1 MQCLRVGIHG
11 WPIIVLHPPLR
22 SLHESEG
29 KNYKHLFFW
38 RVIFWRSHGLPEESS
53 GGEGD
58 FSYDNKIKEQEHTGT
73 VLFPEHVPGTPREI
87 PSLVNTTK
95 GQKIYESC
103 HVTHE

>member
-1 MQCLRVGIHG
+1 MAYHRPPSSPSEPARIRREEPQTSFFLAGNFFGGVTVCL
-11 WPIIVLHPPLR
+11 
-22 SLHESEG
+22 
-29 KNYKHLFFW
+29 
-38 RVIFWRSHGLPEESS
+38 EESR
-53 GGEGD
+53 GGKGD

-95 GQKIYESC
+95 DQKIYESC

>member
-1 MQCLRVGIHG
+1 LAGNFFGGVTVCL
-11 WPIIVLHPPLR
+11 
-22 SLHESEG
+22 
-29 KNYKHLFFW
+29 
-38 RVIFWRSHGLPEESS
+38 EESR
-53 GGEGD
+53 GGKGD

-95 GQKIYESC
+95 DQKIYESC